1 MVIKRNLAIA
11 VMNNECISKFEGIIS
26 KYTNSIK
33 KSHSHIIFDTQPVN
47 PEDIAYDLIF
57 FQLESENESLFDEKL
72 NEIIEELN
80 KLDSDYTLR
89 DEDNG
94 KMIVALDF
102 VGMLTIKFDDI
113 NCIKEGTYE
122 KIDDLKQTKEEFG
135 YCKGYKPDFRPME
148 EKLIENVK
156 IQPEKIF
163 LFSDS
168 KENILKLKDF
178 LSEKVIEIDPN
189 LEVVFMPFT

>member
-178 LSEKVIEIDPN
+178 LSEKVIEINPN